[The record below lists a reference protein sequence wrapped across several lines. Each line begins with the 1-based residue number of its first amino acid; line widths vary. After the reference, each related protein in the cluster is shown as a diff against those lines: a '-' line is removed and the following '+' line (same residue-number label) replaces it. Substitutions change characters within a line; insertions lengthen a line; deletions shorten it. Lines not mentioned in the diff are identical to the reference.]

1 MNGLSARPFRLAS
14 NRVNYLLPG
23 GEMIDEFL
31 GLARGAVPGASQMW
45 VASTVQS
52 TLPGAADSR
61 SYILPEDGGGC
72 LAEELQKD
80 PAAFLGSAHA
90 AAFGADVGFLL
101 KLLHSSQRLLVQ
113 AHPDKAKAE
122 KYFRWPHG
130 KTEAW
135 YVLAT
140 EGEAYIWAG
149 FRPGVTR
156 EGFAAL
162 IEQQDT
168 AAILGCLHQFAI
180 APGDVVFIPAGLPH
194 AMGANSLVAEI
205 QEPTDITLR
214 AEYIR
219 PDGSRL
225 PPESLHSGAGMEAL
239 LDCFD
244 FSGAAPKEA
253 VREKYFLTPA
263 RRPIPGGEEAALI
276 GPAATS
282 CFGLV
287 RVRALGPC
295 PRKNPSFR
303 VLLVEKGEGE
313 LSGGGVT
320 LPLKQGTEVFVPAG
334 VGDYTL
340 TPKGDEL
347 AVLECIPPAP

>member
-135 YVLAT
+135 PPKVRRTSGRA
-140 EGEAYIWAG
+140 
-149 FRPGVTR
+149 
-156 EGFAAL
+156 FA
-162 IEQQDT
+162 
-168 AAILGCLHQFAI
+168 
-180 APGDVVFIPAGLPH
+180 PA
-194 AMGANSLVAEI
+194 
-205 QEPTDITLR
+205 
-214 AEYIR
+214 
-219 PDGSRL
+219 
-225 PPESLHSGAGMEAL
+225 
-239 LDCFD
+239 
-244 FSGAAPKEA
+244 
-253 VREKYFLTPA
+253 
-263 RRPIPGGEEAALI
+263 
-276 GPAATS
+276 
-282 CFGLV
+282 
-287 RVRALGPC
+287 
-295 PRKNPSFR
+295 
-303 VLLVEKGEGE
+303 
-313 LSGGGVT
+313 
-320 LPLKQGTEVFVPAG
+320 
-334 VGDYTL
+334 
-340 TPKGDEL
+340 
-347 AVLECIPPAP
+347 